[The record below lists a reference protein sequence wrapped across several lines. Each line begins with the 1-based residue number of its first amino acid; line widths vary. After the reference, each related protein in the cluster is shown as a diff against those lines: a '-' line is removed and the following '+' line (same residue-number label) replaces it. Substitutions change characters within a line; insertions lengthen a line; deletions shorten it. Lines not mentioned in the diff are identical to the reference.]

1 VNKRKPGK
9 IWIPFFLKMIFYKYG
24 ALSSNSSPIK
34 KKKERKNTLKKH
46 HVFGK
51 NAPGAPST
59 TIKK

>member
-1 VNKRKPGK
+1 
-9 IWIPFFLKMIFYKYG
+9 
-24 ALSSNSSPIK
+24 LSSNSSPIK

-59 TIKK
+59 TMKTLKKCTIPKKKKNERNTLGVG